1 MKRCPACN
9 REFEDNVTFCP
20 HDGKPLMMVNTLLDD
35 KYRLEE
41 KIGEGG
47 MGQVF
52 RATHIHI
59 GSSFA
64 VKILHPQFGE
74 DEKAVERFRREAQAA
89 AQIRHPNAVTVT
101 DFGVT
106 KDSNLVYFVMEYLE
120 GMSLGDRMRGEN
132 RLPFEDIHYIFSC
145 VCPALH
151 AAHVKGIVHRDVK
164 PDNIF
169 LSIEGDDAIKDVK
182 VLDFGIAKLKK
193 QDKNTLTA
201 SGTVIGTP
209 DYMSPEQCQGIELD
223 ARSDIYSLG
232 VILFE
237 LLTGRVPF
245 QSPTTMATLMMH
257 VSQAPPDP
265 HELNPDIPI
274 QVSRVALKAMEKD
287 PEARPQTALHL
298 FSELEQALI
307 AAGIDLGNPT
317 YSIKMQRISRQ
328 ARSTDMLATSDSER
342 MPGTSPL
349 KGAKPTGQGAS
360 VDAEEQRVTTE
371 NRRPTGASKKR
382 TGDVESGGRT
392 EVYAS
397 VGNEI
402 SSDTAPKKSKW
413 LAIAAGILLPLIAL
427 GGGGVWY
434 AMRQAEAQKKET
446 EKQKAN
452 PTAPEGMV
460 FIPAGTFTMGNNA
473 SDDDFEKPEHSVTLP
488 GFFIDKNEV
497 TNEQYAKFV
506 DATNARPPAN
516 WKGQKTFPPGT
527 AKFPVVDVTWDQAMA
542 FAKWAGKRLPSE
554 QEWEYA
560 ARGSDKRLYP
570 WGSKYD
576 KAQLNAERL
585 TPEEIAKTQGD
596 DSKLPDQRRQVG
608 SFPGMSPFGV
618 FDMAG
623 NVGEWTASGYDLYP
637 GSQVQLKTQF
647 QSKKIVRG
655 GSFRD
660 TQELTTVTARL
671 MSDPTRSGIYIGFRC
686 AQDAPKP

>member
-20 HDGKPLMMVNTLLDD
+20 HDGKALMMVNQLLDD

-47 MGQVF
+47 MGQVY
-52 RATHIHI
+52 RAVHIHI
-59 GSSFA
+59 GTPFA

-106 KDSNLVYFVMEYLE
+106 KDTNLVYFVMEFLE
-120 GMSLGDRMRGEN
+120 GMSLGDRIRKEK
-132 RLPFEDIHYIFSC
+132 RIPYEDIHFVFSC

-151 AAHVKGIVHRDVK
+151 SAHVKGIVHRDVK

-169 LSIEGDDAIKDVK
+169 LTISDDDSIKDVK

-245 QSPTTMATLMMH
+245 QSDSTMGTLMMH
-257 VSQAPPDP
+257 VSQAPPNPLD
-265 HELNPDIPI
+265 LDPDIPVHI
-274 QVSRVALKAMEKD
+274 ARVALKAMEKD

-298 FSELEQALI
+298 FSELEQAII

-317 YSIKMQRISRQ
+317 YSIKMSRMTRP
-328 ARSTDMLATSDSER
+328 ARASGMLETGDTER
-342 MPGTSPL
+342 FSGTSPL
-349 KGAKPTGQGAS
+349 KGPSTGQRNTVESKSGT
-360 VDAEEQRVTTE
+360 DADRSTTE
-371 NRRPTGASKKR
+371 NKRPTGASQKR
-382 TGDVESGGRT
+382 TGEASGRT

-397 VGNEI
+397 VGREI
-402 SSDTAPKKSKW
+402 SGGDAGGGGSKIFK
-413 LAIAAGILLPLIAL
+413 IAAGVLVPLILL
-427 GGGGVWY
+427 GGGGFWY
-434 AMRQAEAQKKET
+434 LQKMKQDPQAQNGKDPKGNA
-446 EKQKAN
+446 

-460 FIPAGTFTMGNNA
+460 FIPSGTFVMGNNS
-473 SDDDFEKPEHSVTLP
+473 SDDDFEKPEHEVKVE
-488 GFFIDKNEV
+488 GFFIDKTEV
-497 TNEQYAKFV
+497 TNEEYAKFV
-506 DATNARPPAN
+506 AATNAKPPAN
-516 WKGQKTFPPGT
+516 WNGQKTFPPGT
-527 AKFPVVDVTWDQAMA
+527 AKFPVSEITWDEAMA
-542 FAKWAGKRLPSE
+542 YAKWAGKRLPTE

-570 WGSKYD
+570 WGNTYD
-576 KAQLNAERL
+576 KNQLNAERD
-585 TPEEIAKTQGD
+585 TTKQ
-596 DSKLPDQRRQVG
+596 PDQRRQVG
-608 SFPGMSPFGV
+608 SFPGVSPFGV
-618 FDMAG
+618 SDMAG
-623 NVGEWTASGYDLYP
+623 NVGEWTGSGYDLYP
-637 GSQVQLKTQF
+637 GSQVQLKPQF

-660 TQELTTVTARL
+660 GKDVTTVTARL
-671 MSDPTRSGIYIGFRC
+671 MSDPTGSGIYIGFRC
-686 AQDAPKP
+686 AKDAPKP